1 VKNGDRTI
9 KVAELGRV
17 EGEGALHV
25 RVRGGKVQDVRLEL
39 YEPPRFF
46 ESLLRGRSYLEPV
59 DITAR
64 ICGICPIAYQ
74 MSAGVAIE
82 DACGVTVDGPIRDL
96 RRLIYCGEWIESH
109 ALHIYLLHAPDFL
122 GYASAIDM
130 ARDHADAVKSGL
142 GLKKVGNQIVEVV
155 GGRPVHPVNPRVG
168 GFHRA
173 PTRSELDV
181 LVAPLEKAYET
192 ARWTVRWTSG
202 FDFPDFEP
210 DWEFVSLSDGK
221 DYPMLGDR
229 VVSTRGLDIPVR
241 DFERE
246 FREEQSRHSTALTSR
261 HHGEPYLVG
270 PLARLALNFDK
281 LSSDVRSEAQ
291 SAGIDASCRNPFRSI
306 IVRALET
313 MEACGIALK
322 VIRSYHEPQSG
333 YVDVKPRA
341 GTGHGATEAPRGL
354 LYHSYRLDA
363 SGLIEHAVIVPPTAQ
378 NQLAIEDDLRGVVG
392 ANLHLENDRL
402 QALSEQAIRNYDPC
416 ISCATH
422 FLRVEV
428 EEDR

>member
-1 VKNGDRTI
+1 MTDGDRTI

-25 RVRGGKVQDVRLEL
+25 RVKGGQVKDVRLEL

-82 DACGVTVDGPIRDL
+82 DACGVTVGGPIHDL

-109 ALHIYLLHAPDFL
+109 ALHVYLLHAPDFL
-122 GYASAIDM
+122 GYDSAIAM
-130 ARDHADAVKSGL
+130 ARDHADAVRAGL
-142 GLKKVGNQIVEVV
+142 ELKKAGNQIVEVI

-173 PTRSELDV
+173 PSRAELEV
-181 LVAPLEKAYET
+181 LVVPLEKAYET
-192 ARWTVRWTSG
+192 ARSTVRWTAT
-202 FDFPDFEP
+202 FDFPEFEP
-210 DWEFVSLSDGK
+210 DWELVSLSHAS

-229 VVSTRGLDIPVR
+229 IVSTRGLDIPIR
-241 DFERE
+241 DFAAE
-246 FREEQSRHSTALTSR
+246 FTEQQSGHSTALTSR
-261 HHGEPYLVG
+261 HRGEPYLVG
-270 PLARLALNFDK
+270 PLARFALNFDK
-281 LSSDVRSEAQ
+281 LSAEVRAEAML
-291 SAGIDASCRNPFRSI
+291 AGVDAGCRNPFRSI

-313 MEACGIALK
+313 MEACAIALD
-322 VIRSYHEPQSG
+322 VIRGYSEPASG
-333 YVDVKPRA
+333 YVDVQSRA
-341 GTGHGATEAPRGL
+341 GTGYGASEAPRGL
-354 LYHSYRLDA
+354 LYHSYELDA
-363 SGLIEHAVIVPPTAQ
+363 AGLITRAVIVPPTAQ

-402 QALSEQAIRNYDPC
+402 QALSEQTIRNYDPC

-428 EEDR
+428 EDQ

>member
-1 VKNGDRTI
+1 MNDGDRTI
-9 KVAELGRV
+9 KVSELGRV

-25 RVRGGKVQDVRLEL
+25 RVKDGKVHDVRLEL

-46 ESLLRGRSYLEPV
+46 ETLLRGRSYLEPV

-74 MSAGVAIE
+74 MSAAVAIE
-82 DACGVTVDGPIRDL
+82 DACGVAVDGPIHDL

-109 ALHIYLLHAPDFL
+109 ALHIYMLHAPDFL
-122 GYASAIDM
+122 GYDSAIEM
-130 ARDHADAVKSGL
+130 ARDHADAVRAGL
-142 GLKKVGNQIVEVV
+142 ELKKAGNQIVEVV

-173 PTRSELDV
+173 PTRTELDT
-181 LVAPLEKAYET
+181 LAGPLEKAYET
-192 ARWTVRWTSG
+192 ARATVRWTSG
-202 FDFPDFEP
+202 LDFPRFEP
-210 DWEFVSLSDGK
+210 DWELVSLSHPT

-229 VVSTRGLDIPVR
+229 IVSTRGLDIPVR
-241 DFERE
+241 EFALE

-261 HHGEPYLVG
+261 HRGEPYLVG

-281 LSSDVRSEAQ
+281 LSDDVRSEAR
-291 SAGIDASCRNPFRSI
+291 SAGIDAGCRNPFRSI

-313 MEACGIALK
+313 MEACGIALEI
-322 VIRSYHEPQSG
+322 IRDYKEPPSG
-333 YVDVKPRA
+333 YIDVKPRA
-341 GTGHGATEAPRGL
+341 AIGHGASEAPRGL
-354 LYHSYRLDA
+354 LYHRYELDA
-363 SGLIEHAVIVPPTAQ
+363 AGLIKYADIVPPTAQ

-392 ANLHLENDRL
+392 ANLQLPNDRL

-428 EEDR
+428 EDL